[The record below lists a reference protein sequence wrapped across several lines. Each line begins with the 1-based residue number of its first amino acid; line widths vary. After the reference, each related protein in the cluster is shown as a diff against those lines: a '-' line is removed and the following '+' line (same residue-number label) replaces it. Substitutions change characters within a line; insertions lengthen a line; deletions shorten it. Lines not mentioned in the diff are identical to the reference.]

1 MVYPPMGS
9 MAKDREMS
17 AHAYAPSGH
26 GTIYLPFEALTLGGG
41 MATLPSPSL
50 VMYGINWSSGGWVGF
65 QQHHHVGGTAQPLS
79 KLCIVTSIHD
89 SCKWTEANRTD
100 LSLSSLSLSLSLS
113 LRFNGHFSR

>member
-1 MVYPPMGS
+1 MGS
-9 MAKDREMS
+9 MAKHREMS

-65 QQHHHVGGTAQPLS
+65 QQHHLIMLVVLLNHCQSYAL
-79 KLCIVTSIHD
+79 
-89 SCKWTEANRTD
+89 
-100 LSLSSLSLSLSLS
+100 
-113 LRFNGHFSR
+113 